1 VVLGFDNKLKCI
13 VILISIQTKNKT
25 MWDQVFNICVD
36 IMSFLG
42 KLTGLT
48 YNEINVVVFCIL
60 WPLHTLYLFILSY
73 KARKAAYLLQKPNS
87 YPKHLPF
94 LFPALSRVLNIK
106 NK

>member
-1 VVLGFDNKLKCI
+1 VVLDFDNKLKCF
-13 VILISIQTKNKT
+13 VLLISVQTKNKT
-25 MWDQVFNICVD
+25 MWDEVFNICVD

-48 YNEINVVVFCIL
+48 YNEINVLVFCVI

-73 KARKAAYLLQKPNS
+73 KARKALYLLQKPHS
-87 YPKHLPF
+87 YPKQLPF
-94 LFPALSRVLNIK
+94 LFPALSRVFNIK